1 MMKKQNKILIANR
14 GEIALRVIRACK
26 ELGIP
31 CVAVYSKA
39 DQDSLHVKF
48 ADEAICIGEGRSAE
62 SYLNIKNVI
71 SAAIATGCNSIH
83 PGYGFLAENE
93 KFIELL
99 ERCGLTFIGPRSEVV
114 RKFGD
119 KALARRIA
127 KEAGIPI
134 VEVSEGIVRDLEEAK
149 LVAARIGFP
158 LMIKATAGGGGKGIS
173 VVRDCDELVKNFELT
188 RMEAEANF
196 GNPDVYLEKFIEK
209 PRHIEIQ
216 FLADCFGNVVYFPER
231 DCSVQRRN
239 QKIIEESPSPFINE
253 DLRRTLGEAAV
264 RLVKATGYA
273 NAGTVEFIV
282 DGEGRFYFLE
292 VNARIQVE
300 HPVTEELTGIDLV
313 KEQIRIAYNDEL
325 SLKQEDIRIP
335 GHALECRITA
345 EDPLTFQPC
354 PGPVKNL
361 VLPGGPGVRIDTH
374 LYNGYEVPPLY
385 DSLLAKLVVFA
396 PTRKEAIRKMRVALE
411 QFIID
416 GVKNNIDI
424 LYLILHNTNFVRG
437 IYDTGF
443 MKSFMEILK
452 GEL

>member
-134 VEVSEGIVRDLEEAK
+134 VEGSEGIVRDLEEAK

-354 PGPVKNL
+354 PGSVKNL

>member
-39 DQDSLHVKF
+39 DQNSLHVKF

-134 VEVSEGIVRDLEEAK
+134 VEGSEGIVRDLEEAK

-313 KEQIRIAYNDEL
+313 KDQIRIAYNDEL

>member
-134 VEVSEGIVRDLEEAK
+134 VEGSEGIVRDLEEAK

-443 MKSFMEILK
+443 MKYFMEILK

>member
-134 VEVSEGIVRDLEEAK
+134 VEGSEGIVRDLEEAK

-231 DCSVQRRN
+231 DCS
-239 QKIIEESPSPFINE
+239 
-253 DLRRTLGEAAV
+253 
-264 RLVKATGYA
+264 
-273 NAGTVEFIV
+273 
-282 DGEGRFYFLE
+282 
-292 VNARIQVE
+292 
-300 HPVTEELTGIDLV
+300 
-313 KEQIRIAYNDEL
+313 
-325 SLKQEDIRIP
+325 
-335 GHALECRITA
+335 
-345 EDPLTFQPC
+345 
-354 PGPVKNL
+354 
-361 VLPGGPGVRIDTH
+361 
-374 LYNGYEVPPLY
+374 
-385 DSLLAKLVVFA
+385 
-396 PTRKEAIRKMRVALE
+396 
-411 QFIID
+411 
-416 GVKNNIDI
+416 
-424 LYLILHNTNFVRG
+424 
-437 IYDTGF
+437 
-443 MKSFMEILK
+443 
-452 GEL
+452 